1 MTELEAAKVAE
12 LEERLIVVERWIRQH
27 KPRSGETKRLVEDWI
42 SKGRGGV
49 PCGETGLRP
58 SQ

>member
-1 MTELEAAKVAE
+1 MTETEAARMAE
-12 LEERLIVVERWIRQH
+12 LEERLLAVERWIRQH

-42 SKGRGGV
+42 SKGKGGV
-49 PCGETGLRP
+49 PCRETGLRP